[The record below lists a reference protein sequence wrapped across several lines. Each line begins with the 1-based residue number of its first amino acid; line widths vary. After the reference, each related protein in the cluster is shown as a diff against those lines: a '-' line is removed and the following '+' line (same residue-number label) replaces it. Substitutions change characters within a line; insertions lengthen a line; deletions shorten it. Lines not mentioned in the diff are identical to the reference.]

1 MMSAEVAILEK
12 RQDRMETVIERLSV
26 IQTDLNKMLAV
37 HEERINSNQ
46 KNVTYLEEVVE
57 KRREESD
64 IKLKDVYE
72 TMRSE
77 DGKILSELNSIRKES
92 TEQHNELSAKINEIE
107 KRLWM
112 YIGAVSVIVFVLT
125 HTDTII
131 KILK

>member
-1 MMSAEVAILEK
+1 MAADLSSLEK
-12 RQDRMETVIERLSV
+12 RQDRLELLIEKLTNVQIDLS
-26 IQTDLNKMLAV
+26 KMLAV
-37 HEERINSNQ
+37 HEQRINSSE
-46 KNVTYLEEVVE
+46 KNVNYLEEVVE

-92 TEQHNELSAKINEIE
+92 TEQHNILAAKINEIE

-112 YIGAVSVIVFVLT
+112 YIGGVSVIVFVLT
-125 HTDTII
+125 HTETLF

>member
-1 MMSAEVAILEK
+1 MAADLSSLEK
-12 RQDRMETVIERLSV
+12 RQDRLELLIEKLTNVQIDLS
-26 IQTDLNKMLAV
+26 KMLAV
-37 HEERINSNQ
+37 HEQRINSSE
-46 KNVTYLEEVVE
+46 KNVNYLEEVVE

-77 DGKILSELNSIRKES
+77 DGKILSELNTIRKES
-92 TEQHNELSAKINEIE
+92 TEQHNILAAKINEIE

-112 YIGAVSVIVFVLT
+112 YIGGVSVIVFVLT
-125 HTDTII
+125 HTETLF

>member
-1 MMSAEVAILEK
+1 VASEVVNLEK
-12 RQDRMETVIERLSV
+12 RQDKLEAVIERLSI

-77 DGKILSELNSIRKES
+77 DNKILTELNSIRKES
-92 TEQHNELSAKINEIE
+92 TEQHNILTAKINEIE

-112 YIGAVSVIVFVLT
+112 YIGGVSVIVFVLT

-131 KILK
+131 KFLK

>member
-1 MMSAEVAILEK
+1 MSAEVAILEK

>member
-1 MMSAEVAILEK
+1 MASEASNLEK
-12 RQDRMETVIERLSV
+12 RQDKLEAVIERLSI
-26 IQTDLNKMLAV
+26 IQTDLNRMLAV

-77 DGKILSELNSIRKES
+77 DNKILTELNSIRKES
-92 TEQHNELSAKINEIE
+92 TEQHNILTAKINEIE

-112 YIGAVSVIVFVLT
+112 YIGGVSVIVFVLT

-131 KILK
+131 KFLK

>member
-1 MMSAEVAILEK
+1 MSEIVSFERRI
-12 RQDRMETVIERLSV
+12 DRMEAVIERLSI

-37 HEERINSNQ
+37 HDQRIDSNE
-46 KNVTYLEEVVE
+46 KNVSHLEEVVE

-64 IKLKDVYE
+64 IKLKDVYD

-77 DGKILSELNSIRKES
+77 DNKILTELNSIRKES
-92 TEQHNELSAKINEIE
+92 SEQHNILANKINEIE

-112 YIGAVSVIVFVLT
+112 YIGGVSVIVFVITNGSSIL
-125 HTDTII
+125 

>member
-1 MMSAEVAILEK
+1 VASEVSILEK
-12 RQDRMETVIERLSV
+12 RQDRMEVVIERLTG

-37 HEERINSNQ
+37 HEQRINSNE

-64 IKLKDVYE
+64 IKLKDVYD

-77 DGKILSELNSIRKES
+77 DNKILTELNNIRKES
-92 TEQHNELSAKINEIE
+92 TEQHNILTAKINEIE

>member
-1 MMSAEVAILEK
+1 MASEIVNLEK
-12 RQDRMETVIERLSV
+12 RQDRMEAVIERLSV
-26 IQTDLNKMLAV
+26 IQTDLNRMLAV

-77 DGKILSELNSIRKES
+77 DNKILTELNNIRKES
-92 TEQHNELSAKINEIE
+92 TEQHNTLTAKINEIE

-112 YIGAVSVIVFVLT
+112 YIGGVSVIVFVLT
-125 HTDTII
+125 NTDTI
-131 KILK
+131 LKFLK

>member
-1 MMSAEVAILEK
+1 VASEIVNLEK
-12 RQDRMETVIERLSV
+12 RQDRMEAVIERLSV
-26 IQTDLNKMLAV
+26 IQTDLNRMLAV

-77 DGKILSELNSIRKES
+77 DNKILTELNNIRKES
-92 TEQHNELSAKINEIE
+92 TEQHNTLTAKINEIE

-112 YIGAVSVIVFVLT
+112 YIGGVSVIVFVLT
-125 HTDTII
+125 NTDTI
-131 KILK
+131 LKFLK

>member
-1 MMSAEVAILEK
+1 MASEVSILEK
-12 RQDRMETVIERLSV
+12 RQDRMEAVIERLSV

-77 DGKILSELNSIRKES
+77 DNKILTELNNIRKES
-92 TEQHNELSAKINEIE
+92 TEQHNILTAKINEIE

-112 YIGAVSVIVFVLT
+112 YIGGVSVIVFVLT

>member
-1 MMSAEVAILEK
+1 MASEVVNLEK
-12 RQDRMETVIERLSV
+12 RQDRMEAVIERLSV
-26 IQTDLNKMLAV
+26 IQTDLNRMLAV

-77 DGKILSELNSIRKES
+77 DNKILTELNNIRKES
-92 TEQHNELSAKINEIE
+92 TEQHNTLTAKINEIE

-112 YIGAVSVIVFVLT
+112 YIGGVSVIVFVLT
-125 HTDTII
+125 HTDTI
-131 KILK
+131 LKFLK

>member
-1 MMSAEVAILEK
+1 MALELVPLEK
-12 RQDRMETVIERLSV
+12 RVDRMESVIERLSI

-37 HEERINSNQ
+37 HEEKISNNE
-46 KNVTYLEEVVE
+46 KNMGHLEDVME

-64 IKLKDVYE
+64 IKLKDVYD

-77 DGKILSELNSIRKES
+77 DNKILTELNNMRKEAS
-92 TEQHNELSAKINEIE
+92 EQHTKLNEKITRIE
-107 KRLWM
+107 NKLWM
-112 YIGAVSVIVFVLT
+112 YIGGVSVIVFVLT

>member
-1 MMSAEVAILEK
+1 MASEASNLEK
-12 RQDRMETVIERLSV
+12 RQDKLEAVIERLSI

-77 DGKILSELNSIRKES
+77 DNKILAELNSIRKES
-92 TEQHNELSAKINEIE
+92 TEQHNILTAKINEIE

-112 YIGAVSVIVFVLT
+112 YIGGVSVIVFVLT

-131 KILK
+131 KFLK